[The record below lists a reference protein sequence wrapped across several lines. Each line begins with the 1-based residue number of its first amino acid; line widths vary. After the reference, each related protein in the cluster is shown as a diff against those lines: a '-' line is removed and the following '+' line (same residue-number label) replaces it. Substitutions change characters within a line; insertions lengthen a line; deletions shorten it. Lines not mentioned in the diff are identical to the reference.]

1 MIPARRAVDSLD
13 FDAVVFSGHA
23 VRRMF
28 ERAID
33 ADSVRHVL
41 RYGEV
46 IAEYPD
52 DKPLPSRLLLALVGD
67 RPLHV
72 VAALDADAR
81 GCYVVSVYEPDPGL
95 WDEGFR
101 RRRSP

>member
-1 MIPARRAVDSLD
+1 MD
-13 FDAVVFSGHA
+13 FDTVVFSGHA

-28 ERAID
+28 ERSVD

-41 RYGEV
+41 RSGEV

-52 DKPLPSRLLLALVGD
+52 DRPFPTLLLLAFVGR

-81 GCYVVSVYEPDPGL
+81 ACYVVSVYEPDPGL